1 MGLKKKQF
9 TVIRAAKM
17 QVKKGAVAGIFRGT
31 AGGALSLRLA
41 IVDGEQQRI
50 ALTIHKTFSDSV
62 NSHIASGLCFQPAS
76 FTPLRL
82 PLHAPAPNF
91 GSTTPHF

>member
-1 MGLKKKQF
+1 MKVYEETIL
-9 TVIRAAKM
+9 
-17 QVKKGAVAGIFRGT
+17 GIFRGT

-82 PLHAPAPNF
+82 PQHAPAPNF

>member
-1 MGLKKKQF
+1 
-9 TVIRAAKM
+9 M
-17 QVKKGAVAGIFRGT
+17 QVKTEAVAGIFRGT
-31 AGGALSLRLA
+31 AGGAFSLRLA

-62 NSHIASGLCFQPAS
+62 NSHIASGLRFQPAS